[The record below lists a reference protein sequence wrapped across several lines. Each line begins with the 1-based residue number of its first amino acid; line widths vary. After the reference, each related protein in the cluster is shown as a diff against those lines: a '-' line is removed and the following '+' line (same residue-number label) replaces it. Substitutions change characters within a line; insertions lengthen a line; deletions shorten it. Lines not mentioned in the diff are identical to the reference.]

1 MQFLMHYDYMNFII
15 QIFIISVIYFPVYII
30 SYYDVRKPI
39 IVFLFFF
46 CHYDCSLLKIL
57 PSLPELVCNYK
68 FCSNNTKKKIRA
80 TGAQTPHSINMMHC
94 SGCVFTVCVCVFTA
108 VCVCTRMGQM
118 QSTNSEYG
126 SPYLVVCHVI
136 FTFNKST
143 TLPST
148 VFLHVCNFCTK
159 EALISCSKISSL
171 EKTVDFTLEKFKYY
185 YLEIK
190 FTLECIAGPH
200 QKL

>member
-1 MQFLMHYDYMNFII
+1 MMYA
-15 QIFIISVIYFPVYII
+15 
-30 SYYDVRKPI
+30 KPL
-39 IVFLFFF
+39 IVVLFF

-57 PSLPELVCNYK
+57 PSFPELVCNK

-80 TGAQTPHSINMMHC
+80 TCAQTPHSINMMHC
-94 SGCVFTVCVCVFTA
+94 SGCVFTMCVCVCVCSLL
-108 VCVCTRMGQM
+108 CVCTRMGQM

-126 SPYLVVCHVI
+126 SPYLVVCHVT

-143 TLPST
+143 TLPRT

-159 EALISCSKISSL
+159 ETLISCSNISSL
-171 EKTVDFTLEKFKYY
+171 EKTVDFTLEKCKYY

-190 FTLECIAGPH
+190 FTSECIASAH